1 MNRADLAWRADLT
14 AARVIRQHGIAALP
28 VDPSAIATAVG
39 IEVRPMPA
47 AGKGVSGM
55 LLRIGNNFGIAYA
68 THVDSQGFR
77 NFSIAHELGHYFL
90 EGHVDAVL
98 AHGNSHESY
107 AGFGLDPVW
116 WTSSERRIR
125 WPEWDQARRD
135 DGYDDSSPRSS
146 KQGRTAGPG

>member
-1 MNRADLAWRADLT
+1 MNRDDLAWRADLT

-55 LLRIGNNFGIAYA
+55 LLRIGNSFGIAYA

-98 AHGNSHESY
+98 AHGNRHES
-107 AGFGLDPVW
+107 
-116 WTSSERRIR
+116 
-125 WPEWDQARRD
+125 
-135 DGYDDSSPRSS
+135 
-146 KQGRTAGPG
+146 